1 MRLAQARRTG
11 RWTTMSLA
19 DFMPR
24 LFGQLPAIQVV
35 LPMITAPLCVVL
47 HRSRPAWTVTLA
59 VLWTSFAIAVAQL
72 QHALAYGTMSYHVG
86 GWAPPIGIELR
97 IGPLNAF
104 VLVIVTAIAAVVLS
118 GCRAALIDEVPE
130 SRHHLFFAGFL
141 LCLTGLL
148 GMTSTGDA
156 FNVFVFLEISS
167 LATYGLVAL
176 GKNRRALTAAFQYL
190 VMGTLGGTFFLLG
203 LGMLYMVTG
212 TLNII
217 DLGARLAAL
226 DSGAGGVNRTVLVV
240 LACIVVGT
248 GIKVALFPLHIW
260 LPNAYTYAPELVTAF
275 VAGASTKVAFY
286 VMATFIFRIFGH
298 ELAFGRLR
306 LDAALLPLALA
317 AMFIASTVAIFERD
331 VKRLLAFSSL
341 AQIGYMVLGLSFAS
355 VAGLT
360 GAVVHIFNHAVI
372 KSGLFLAVAAMVIT
386 TGSTRLD
393 ALAGI
398 GRRMPWTMAAFVVGG
413 LGLIGVPL
421 TTGFISKWY
430 LVLAALEAG
439 IWPVAVLVLLSS
451 LLAVIYV
458 WRVVEVAY
466 FQAPPE
472 DAGRREAPLGLLI
485 PVWILAGATLYFG
498 VFTGATAAVARR
510 AAELLL
516 GGGL

>member
-1 MRLAQARRTG
+1 
-11 RWTTMSLA
+11 
-19 DFMPR
+19 MPR
-24 LFGQLPAIQVV
+24 LLAQLPALAVV
-35 LPMITAPLCVVL
+35 LPMITAPLCVVA
-47 HRSRPAWTVTLA
+47 HRSRPAWVAALA
-59 VLWTSFAIAVAQL
+59 VTWTSFLIAVAQL
-72 QHALAYGTMSYHVG
+72 QHVLLHGTTSYHVG

-104 VLVIVTAIAAVVLS
+104 VLVIVTTIAAVVLT
-118 GCRAALIDEVPE
+118 GARTALLDEVRE
-130 SRHHLFFAGFL
+130 DRHHLFYAGYL

-148 GMTSTGDA
+148 GMTSAGDA

-176 GKNRRALTAAFQYL
+176 GKDRRAVTAAFQYL
-190 VMGTLGGTFFLLG
+190 VLGTLGGTFFLLG
-203 LGMLYMVTG
+203 VGMLYMTTG
-212 TLNII
+212 TLNIV
-217 DLGARLAAL
+217 DLAARLPHV
-226 DSGAGGVNRTVLVV
+226 GEGVNRTVLVA

-248 GIKVALFPLHIW
+248 GIKLALFPLHSW
-260 LPNAYTYAPELVTAF
+260 LPNAYTYAPEVVTSF
-275 VAGASTKVAFY
+275 ISGASTKVAFY
-286 VMATFIFRIFGH
+286 VLATFIYRIFGD

-306 LDAALLPLALA
+306 LDAVLLPLALA

-331 VKRLLAFSSL
+331 VKRMLAFSSL
-341 AQIGYMVLGLSFAS
+341 AQIGYMVLGLSFAT
-355 VAGLT
+355 VTGLT
-360 GAVVHIFNHAVI
+360 GGIVHLFNHAVI
-372 KSGLFLAVAAMVIT
+372 KSGLFLAVAAMVIC

-393 ALAGI
+393 DLRGI

-430 LVLAALEAG
+430 LVSAALESG

-472 DAGRREAPLGLLI
+472 GACKQEASLGLLI
-485 PVWILAGATLYFG
+485 PVWVLAGATLYFG
-498 VFTGATAAVARR
+498 VFTEATAAVARR

>member
-1 MRLAQARRTG
+1 
-11 RWTTMSLA
+11 
-19 DFMPR
+19 MPR

-226 DSGAGGVNRTVLVV
+226 DSGAGGVNRTVLVA

-260 LPNAYTYAPELVTAF
+260 LPNAY
-275 VAGASTKVAFY
+275 
-286 VMATFIFRIFGH
+286 IFGH

-439 IWPVAVLVLLSS
+439 TWPVAVLVLLSS

-485 PVWILAGATLYFG
+485 PVWVLAGATLYFG